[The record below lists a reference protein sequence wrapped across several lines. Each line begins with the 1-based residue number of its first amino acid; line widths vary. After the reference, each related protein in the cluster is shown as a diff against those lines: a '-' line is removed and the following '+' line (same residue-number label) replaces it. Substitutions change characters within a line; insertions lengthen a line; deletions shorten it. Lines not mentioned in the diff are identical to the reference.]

1 MGTTRRPSLALARP
15 QTARLALPLRRAAAA
30 LAVAA
35 CAAGLL
41 YVAARE
47 TSLFALRSV
56 EVRGAPDELAARVE
70 ATLRRFHGTSLVAL
84 DTASV
89 ERALRA
95 LPAVRSAAVER
106 DFPHTLDVSV
116 TPERAVAVLRR
127 GNEAWLVASGGKVLQ
142 AAEVA
147 DLPALPRI
155 WVGGAE
161 PPVPGE
167 LLHPD
172 GLGAAVRTLVLVPG
186 DFPARVASAAGTAD
200 EVTLV
205 LANGMQLR
213 VGDESDVRLKLE
225 VAATVLRS
233 LSRAERAELAYLD
246 VSIPARPVGAQ
257 KSQVEGRG

>member
-15 QTARLALPLRRAAAA
+15 QTALLALPLRRAAAV
-30 LAVAA
+30 LVAA
-35 CAAGLL
+35 GCTVGLL

-47 TSLFALRSV
+47 TPVFALRSI
-56 EVRGAPDELAARVE
+56 EVRGAPGELAARVE

-127 GNEAWLVASGGKVLQ
+127 GNEAWLVASGGRVLD
-142 AAEVA
+142 AAAVA

-155 WVGGAE
+155 WVGGPRA
-161 PPVPGE
+161 PAPGE

-172 GLGAAVRTLVLVPG
+172 GLGAAVRTLALVPG

-205 LANGMQLR
+205 LANGMALR
-213 VGDESDVRLKLE
+213 VGDETDVRLKLE

-233 LSRAERAELAYLD
+233 LSRAERAGLAYLD

-257 KSQVEGRG
+257 KSQVEG